1 MQDVITLALPFF
13 GLIFLGYF
21 SGKIR
26 SIPAA
31 GLDWMNFF
39 ILYLALPS
47 LFFQLLAQTPIEELT
62 NFTYVAATTF
72 VTYSAFALAFCFGV
86 IKTGGRIGEAT
97 IMGMAGAYSN
107 IGYMGPGLT
116 LAALGSAAAV
126 PTALIFC
133 FDNILLFTLLPLM
146 MALGGT
152 EKTSFRE
159 ASLRV
164 LKQIFTH
171 PFIVATILGV
181 AAAAVEFKPPAA
193 LDTLLTFLRS
203 AAAPCALF
211 ALGVTVAIRP
221 LGRIPGELPV
231 LLAIKLV
238 LHPLVILMLLN
249 WIGGFDPLWVATA
262 VLMACLPP
270 AANVFVMAT
279 AYQTYVQRASAI
291 VLLGTAAS
299 VVTVTAFL
307 YAITNHLLPG
317 L

>member
-1 MQDVITLALPFF
+1 MENVLSLALPFF
-13 GLIFLGYF
+13 GLILLGYV

-26 SIPAA
+26 SIPAT

-62 NFTYVAATTF
+62 NLAYVAATTF
-72 VTYSAFALAFCFGV
+72 ATYCAFAVTFC
-86 IKTGGRIGEAT
+86 IGIVLTRGNIAEAT
-97 IMGMAGAYSN
+97 IQGMAGAYSN

-146 MALGGT
+146 MALAGT
-152 EKTSFRE
+152 EEADFKTMT
-159 ASLRV
+159 LRV
-164 LKQIFTH
+164 LKQIITH

-181 AAAAVEFKPPAA
+181 GAAAIGFKPPQA

-211 ALGVTVAIRP
+211 ALGVSVALRP
-221 LGRIPGELPV
+221 LVRVPGELPV
-231 LLAIKLV
+231 VLLIKLIA
-238 LHPLVILMLLN
+238 HPLFILVLLN

-270 AANVFVMAT
+270 AANVFVMAQS
-279 AYQTYVQRASAI
+279 YHVYVQRASAL
-291 VLLGTAAS
+291 VMLGTLVS
-299 VVTVTAFL
+299 VVTVTTFL
-307 YAITNHLLPG
+307 YLITNRMLPG

>member
-1 MQDVITLALPFF
+1 MENVLSLALPFF
-13 GLIFLGYF
+13 GLILLGYV

-26 SIPAA
+26 SIPAT

-62 NFTYVAATTF
+62 NLAYVAATTF
-72 VTYSAFALAFCFGV
+72 ATYCAFAVTFC
-86 IKTGGRIGEAT
+86 IGIVLTRGNIAEAT
-97 IMGMAGAYSN
+97 IQGMAGAYSN

-146 MALGGT
+146 MALAGT
-152 EKTSFRE
+152 EEADFKTMT
-159 ASLRV
+159 LRV
-164 LKQIFTH
+164 LKQIITH

-181 AAAAVEFKPPAA
+181 GAAAIGFKPPQA

-211 ALGVTVAIRP
+211 ALGVSVALRP
-221 LGRIPGELPV
+221 LVRVPGELPV
-231 LLAIKLV
+231 VLLIKLMA
-238 LHPLVILMLLN
+238 HPLFILVLLN

-270 AANVFVMAT
+270 AANVFVMAQS
-279 AYQTYVQRASAI
+279 YHVYVQRASAL
-291 VLLGTAAS
+291 VMLGTLVS
-299 VVTVTAFL
+299 VVTVTTFL
-307 YAITNHLLPG
+307 YLITNRMLPG

>member
-1 MQDVITLALPFF
+1 MQDVLTLALPFF
-13 GLIFLGYF
+13 GLILVGFA

-26 SIPAA
+26 SLPAA

-39 ILYLALPS
+39 ILYLALPA
-47 LFFQLLAQTPIEELT
+47 LFFQLLAQTPVEELT
-62 NFTYVAATTF
+62 NLAYVAATTF
-72 VTYSAFALAFCFGV
+72 ATYCAFALAFCIGV
-86 IKTGGRIGEAT
+86 VITRGNIAVAT
-97 IMGMAGAYSN
+97 IQGMAGAYSN

-152 EKTSFRE
+152 QDADAKTM
-159 ASLRV
+159 ALRV

-171 PFIVATILGV
+171 PFIIATILGV
-181 AAAAVEFKPPAA
+181 GAAAIGFQPPRA
-193 LDTLLTFLRS
+193 LDTLLTFLRN

-211 ALGVTVAIRP
+211 ALGVSVALRP
-221 LGRIPGELPV
+221 LVRVPGELPV
-231 LLAIKLV
+231 LLLIKLI
-238 LHPLVILMLLN
+238 LHPLLILALLN
-249 WIGGFDPLWVATA
+249 WIGGFEPLWVATA

-270 AANVFVMAT
+270 AANVFVMAQS
-279 AYQTYVQRASAI
+279 YHTYVERASA
-291 VLLGTAAS
+291 VVMLGTLVS

-307 YAITNHLLPG
+307 YLITNNMLPG

>member
-1 MQDVITLALPFF
+1 MQDVLSLALPFF
-13 GLIFLGYF
+13 GLILLGF
-21 SGKIR
+21 VSGKIR
-26 SIPAA
+26 SLPAS

-62 NFTYVAATTF
+62 NLAYVAATTF
-72 VTYSAFALAFCFGV
+72 ATYCAFALAFCIGV
-86 IKTGGRIGEAT
+86 VITRGNIAEAT
-97 IMGMAGAYSN
+97 IQGMAGGYSN

-146 MALGGT
+146 MAIGGT
-152 EKTSFRE
+152 EEADFKTMT
-159 ASLRV
+159 LKV

-171 PFIVATILGV
+171 PFIVATIFGV
-181 AAAAVEFKPPAA
+181 GAAAIGFQPPKA

-211 ALGVTVAIRP
+211 ALGVSVALRP
-221 LGRIPGELPV
+221 LVRVPGELPV
-231 LLAIKLV
+231 VLLIKLV
-238 LHPLVILMLLN
+238 LHPLLILVLLN
-249 WIGGFDPLWVATA
+249 WIGGFEPLWIATA

-270 AANVFVMAT
+270 AANVFVMAQS
-279 AYQTYVQRASAI
+279 YNTYVQRASA
-291 VLLGTAAS
+291 VVMLGTLVS
-299 VVTVTAFL
+299 VVTVTTFL
-307 YAITNHLLPG
+307 YLITNKMLPG